1 MNAILN
7 RIIKNIVFA
16 LAVLNIAVMMLFE
29 YGLPSPAAMAIED
42 NFNNQDGKDTETGT
56 IESVQEETA
65 AKEAEAV
72 KNALAREETDS
83 QNNEIEEEETEIK
96 RDPNAPILELTDDHI
111 YLHVGDRFNYMS
123 YIKTMEDVDGSD
135 LSHYIHLDQDVDTSV
150 PGEIDLT
157 YRITSVITGKSDS
170 KVLIITIEE

>member
-1 MNAILN
+1 M
-7 RIIKNIVFA
+7 
-16 LAVLNIAVMMLFE
+16 
-29 YGLPSPAAMAIED
+29 
-42 NFNNQDGKDTETGT
+42 
-56 IESVQEETA
+56 QEETA

-170 KVLIITIEE
+170 KVLHISIEE

>member
-1 MNAILN
+1 MNTITN
-7 RIIKNIVFA
+7 RIIKNVVFA
-16 LAVLNIAVMMLFE
+16 IAVLSIAVMTLFE
-29 YGLPSPAAMAIED
+29 YGLPSPAAMAIE
-42 NFNNQDGKDTETGT
+42 NNSNEQSGKNTDTGT

-72 KNALAREETDS
+72 KNALAREESDS
-83 QNNEIEEEETEIK
+83 KDSEIEEEETEIQ

-123 YIKTMEDVDGSD
+123 YIKTMEDVDGAD
-135 LSHYIHLDQDVDTSV
+135 LSHYIHLDRDVDTSV

-170 KVLIITIEE
+170 KVLHITIEE